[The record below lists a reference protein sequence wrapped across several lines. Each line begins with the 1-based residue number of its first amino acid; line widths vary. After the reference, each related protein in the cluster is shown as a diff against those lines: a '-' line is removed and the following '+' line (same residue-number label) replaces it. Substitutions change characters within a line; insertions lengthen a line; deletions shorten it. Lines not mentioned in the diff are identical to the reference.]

1 MRRHFDSPDEGKG
14 FVTMSEIKAII
25 FDMDGVLIDAKE
37 WHYEALNEA
46 LGLFGYEI
54 SRYDHL
60 VTYDGLPTAKK
71 LEMLSMEKG
80 MPLRLHKFINEL
92 KQQYTMDKIVMNCR
106 PVFMH
111 EYALSKLREE
121 GYRLAVASNSV
132 RKTVETMMERS
143 KLIDYLEFFL
153 SNQDVTKGKP
163 DPEMYNVAIS
173 RLALIPDECLIVE
186 DNQNGI
192 RAAKAAG
199 GHVMQVDTVYDVN
212 YFNIVEHIALAE
224 KGVI

>member
-1 MRRHFDSPDEGKG
+1 M
-14 FVTMSEIKAII
+14 
-25 FDMDGVLIDAKE
+25 
-37 WHYEALNEA
+37 NEA

-106 PVFMH
+106 PVFTH